1 MYAAFDGDE
10 PQMLITYIC
19 NFGVL
24 ANKCVGGR
32 SLKGAKYIFRDS
44 IQSEQIAQASSMAW
58 AREKALVSAGFRGQ
72 GDWTNSQRAELA
84 SSSRGKVKGFTAA
97 EIHGRSR

>member
-1 MYAAFDGDE
+1 MAWE
-10 PQMLITYIC
+10 S
-19 NFGVL
+19 VL
-24 ANKCVGGR
+24 KSATF
-32 SLKGAKYIFRDS
+32 IFRDS

-72 GDWTNSQRAELA
+72 GEWTNSQRAELA

-97 EIHGRSR
+97 EIHGRNR